1 MMKRSYIAIAEQV
14 PGETT
19 WWISFPSFPGVTSA
33 ADSAA
38 EIMAQARD
46 ALATVIEDMLRDGQH
61 PPASIEDGEVPDYD
75 PREYQNH
82 LVILV
87 PHVESVAA
95 VGQ

>member
-1 MMKRSYIAIAEQV
+1 MKRSYIAIAEQV

-33 ADSAA
+33 GGLRCRNHGAG
-38 EIMAQARD
+38 EGC
-46 ALATVIEDMLRDGQH
+46 LATVIEDMLRDGQH

-75 PREYQNH
+75 PGVYQNH

-87 PHVESVAA
+87 PHVESVA
-95 VGQ
+95 VGR

>member
-1 MMKRSYIAIAEQV
+1 MMKRSYMAIAEQV

-38 EIMAQARD
+38 EIMAQVGD
-46 ALATVIEDMLRDGQH
+46 ALATVIEEMLRDGQH
-61 PPASIEDGEVPDYD
+61 PPASIEDGEVPEYD

-87 PHVESVAA
+87 PQVESVAA
-95 VGQ
+95 VGR